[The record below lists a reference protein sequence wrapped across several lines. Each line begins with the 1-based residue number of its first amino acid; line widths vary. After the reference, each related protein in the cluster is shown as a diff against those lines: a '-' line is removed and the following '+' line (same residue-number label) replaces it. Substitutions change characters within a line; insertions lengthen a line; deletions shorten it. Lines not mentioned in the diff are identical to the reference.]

1 MDWGMRSRMS
11 RLIPPSTGKAFFLAI
26 DHGYFLGPTRSLE
39 RPGETVAD
47 LTPIADALFV
57 TRGVLRSAIPAESTP
72 NVILRAS
79 GGPSIVGGTLENERL
94 LLSAEEAI
102 RLDAAAIGISV
113 FVGSEYET
121 QTLNNLAMA
130 VNEYERY
137 GIPVMAVTAVGKELE
152 KRDARYLA
160 LASRIAAE
168 LGARVVKTYYTED
181 FERIT
186 STCPVP
192 VVIAGG
198 PKTDDALEVLTFVR
212 DGIDK
217 GAVGVNLGRNIW
229 QHYDPVGMAKAL
241 RAVIHDDAAP
251 KDALDLVA
259 PPPAQG

>member
-1 MDWGMRSRMS
+1 M
-11 RLIPPSTGKAFFLAI
+11 
-26 DHGYFLGPTRSLE
+26 
-39 RPGETVAD
+39 
-47 LTPIADALFV
+47 

-94 LLSAEEAI
+94 LPSAEEAI

-181 FERIT
+181 FDTDHQHLPGSGRHCRRPEDRRCSR
-186 STCPVP
+186 STHLRPR
-192 VVIAGG
+192 
-198 PKTDDALEVLTFVR
+198 R
-212 DGIDK
+212 DRQ
-217 GAVGVNLGRNIW
+217 GRGRR
-229 QHYDPVGMAKAL
+229 QPRQEHLAAL
-241 RAVIHDDAAP
+241 RPGRHGQGLSAP
-251 KDALDLVA
+251 SSTTTPLRRTRSIWSRRRRRKAETMEFLVRIEQDI
-259 PPPAQG
+259 PPDIDPELPGLGEGR